1 MEMSL
6 DVKRLFGKRL
16 AALRE
21 SKNMKQHQLA
31 RLIGKRDKYISD
43 VETGRTYPRPE
54 ILNALAKAL
63 ELPISALYTFEG
75 IDDDPKSLRK
85 SIEGLVAISG
95 PSHLRKFLRHM
106 LISLEE

>member
-1 MEMSL
+1 MSSN
-6 DVKRLFGKRL
+6 VKRLFGKRL

-43 VETGRTYPRPE
+43 LETGRTYPRPE
-54 ILNALAKAL
+54 MLTALARAL
-63 ELPISALYTFEG
+63 ELPISAFYFFEG
-75 IDDDPKSLRK
+75 VDDDAKTLRK
-85 SIEGLVAISG
+85 NIEGLVAVSG
-95 PSHLRKFLRHM
+95 PSRLRRFLRHM